1 MRRAAG
7 RRRGRAEPPCLPV
20 GERAGGRGSEGGAG
34 GGSAPPPRAAVLP
47 PHAGSSG
54 SIATNM
60 AAAQSLAGSRQSG
73 GREHG
78 GEGLRKLA
86 RVLSRTRFV
95 IGRAARCVRGRAGL
109 EVCSAK

>member
-1 MRRAAG
+1 MPSRPACRWGSGRAGERGGSG
-7 RRRGRAEPPCLPV
+7 RRIGAASPRGRPPASCGQQRQHSNEHGGCAVTSGQPAER
-20 GERAGGRGSEGGAG
+20 GEGAW
-34 GGSAPPPRAAVLP
+34 
-47 PHAGSSG
+47 
-54 SIATNM
+54 
-60 AAAQSLAGSRQSG
+60 
-73 GREHG
+73 G